1 MHRCTQSIICYM
13 YTHTH
18 THTHT
23 LTCINYTG
31 GPAVG
36 GSMGTTPPAGWL
48 PALPTFGRT
57 GMVLPPGG
65 PPPLIRL
72 PASSSASMS
81 VPTIAPLVT
90 TGMFMGHTLLPLP
103 PKLVKK
109 IVSLE
114 YVDMSELRPESW
126 LMEEEGQQ
134 QGKCCHAPH
143 RKKSPVKDIL
153 TWVQCFASYV
163 SVLAQPYPSKMPQLM
178 AYMCTII
185 RIEKDFEDNAWQNY
199 DMRQAAITKSL
210 EWGNIEP
217 TLYSMAV
224 TGHSKRRER
233 CFSPDHHTHACPIQQ
248 QQQPGLWVQQPNRV
262 MSTRCHNT
270 GLNIYLKI
278 DQGLQSG
285 SRSRISATCL
295 MPGRE
300 TDAITRSA
308 GLHTAV
314 QYVGAIT
321 RGPDATGKDS
331 RWRRNIEEWRE
342 ELRGPPLGLAL

>member
-1 MHRCTQSIICYM
+1 MISGGGIYAQVHTVHNLLHV
-13 YTHTH
+13 HTH

-143 RKKSPVKDIL
+143 RKKTPVKDIL

-199 DMRQAAITKSL
+199 DTAYRRQAAITKSL

-233 CFSPDHHTHACPIQQ
+233 CTYCFSPDHRTHACPIQQ
-248 QQQPGLWVQQPNRV
+248 QQQPGLWVQQPQQGYVNQVSQYRAQYIPQDRPRAPKRKQEQDICYLFNAREGD
-262 MSTRCHNT
+262 RCHYKECRFAHSCAICRGNHP
-270 GLNIYLKI
+270 
-278 DQGLQSG
+278 
-285 SRSRISATCL
+285 RSRCD
-295 MPGRE
+295 RKRQQVVE
-300 TDAITRSA
+300 KR
-308 GLHTAV
+308 
-314 QYVGAIT
+314 
-321 RGPDATGKDS
+321 
-331 RWRRNIEEWRE
+331 
-342 ELRGPPLGLAL
+342 